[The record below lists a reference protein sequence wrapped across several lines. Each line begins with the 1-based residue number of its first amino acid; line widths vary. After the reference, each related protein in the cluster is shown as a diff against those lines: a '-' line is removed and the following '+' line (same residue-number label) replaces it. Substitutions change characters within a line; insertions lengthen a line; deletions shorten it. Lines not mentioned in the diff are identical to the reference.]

1 MDFDHPQLRGR
12 PRIRRL
18 LPRPSPLTGTR
29 LGRRGTR
36 IIALVAERF
45 LDPAVRE
52 KIAAM
57 LAADPPN
64 LTAHDIASEATWADR
79 YRDSDR
85 SGSRQHYA
93 QTRQWHFVD
102 VELTNPNLDAACVG
116 HPPLPAGTVA
126 SNGPAQACVVD
137 KAEQF
142 AAEIADRHTDPK
154 ERLAALKFVLHL
166 VGDLHQPLHAA
177 DDLMPVEIEN
187 ASSRMDSNPA
197 TSIISGIRNGSVAWG
212 MTPGKPPPR

>member
-102 VELTNPNLDAACVG
+102 VELTNPNLDAASFG
-116 HPPLPAGTVA
+116 HPPLAVA
-126 SNGPAQACVVD
+126 SNGPARVCIVD
-137 KAEQF
+137 KIEQF
-142 AAEIADRHTDPK
+142 AAELADLRTDPK
-154 ERLAALKFVLHL
+154 DRLVALKCV
-166 VGDLHQPLHAA
+166 HQPLHAS
-177 DDLMPVEIEN
+177 DDQ
-187 ASSRMDSNPA
+187 
-197 TSIISGIRNGSVAWG
+197 
-212 MTPGKPPPR
+212 